1 MNTPGRRKKI
11 AASIL
16 LLSALG
22 FLLFWLNW
30 FLSGDYLDAGD
41 ELFRAF
47 ENTFPLPDGV
57 LAVLLVATAALLL
70 YGSPL
75 AAPFGLV
82 ASGMLFYLA
91 SLDTWYNLIH
101 GGFLDWRASD
111 TWTKACTGI
120 YCYGLATALWIA
132 FRNTGKSRLLK
143 APRLTRSM
151 TIMLLAF
158 GIAAEILYVLLLLL
172 RDERLI
178 AHYLAAFAL
187 AEAIAVYLG
196 ALAAS
201 RIVQKQARILA
212 AVLCFCGMELFHALI
227 HAALLVQHPILGGQ
241 PGDVGTLSLS
251 AFRVLFIITLALIAW
266 RERETTE

>member
-1 MNTPGRRKKI
+1 MNNPARRERI

-22 FLLFWLNW
+22 FLFFWLNW

-41 ELFRAF
+41 EMFRTF
-47 ENTFPLPDGV
+47 ENTFPLPDGI
-57 LAVLLVATAALLL
+57 LAILLVVTAIMLLRA
-70 YGSPL
+70 SPL
-75 AAPFGLV
+75 AGPFGLV

-101 GGFLDWRASD
+101 GGFLDWRSSD
-111 TWTKACTGI
+111 TWIKAFIST

-132 FRNTGKSRLLK
+132 YRNTGKSRLLK

-158 GIAAEILYVLLLLL
+158 GIAAEMLYVLLLL
-172 RDERLI
+172 RGEGLI
-178 AHYLAAFAL
+178 AHYLAAFVL

-201 RIVQKQARILA
+201 RIAQNQARILS

-227 HAALLVQHPILGGQ
+227 HAAFLVQHPILGGQ

-251 AFRVLFIITLALIAW
+251 AFRVLFVVTLALIAW
-266 RERETTE
+266 REREETG